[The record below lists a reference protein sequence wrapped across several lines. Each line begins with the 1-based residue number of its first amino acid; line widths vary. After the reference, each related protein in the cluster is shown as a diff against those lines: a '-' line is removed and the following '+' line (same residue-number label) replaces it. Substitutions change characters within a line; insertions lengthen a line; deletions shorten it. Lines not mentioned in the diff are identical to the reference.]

1 MHLWLNLKGA
11 EKRNT
16 RWMGGEK
23 KCVYTHLH
31 EKVFV
36 VNYYRGD
43 WLLHKQQLELRI
55 NMLEYGG

>member
-1 MHLWLNLKGA
+1 M

-23 KCVYTHLH
+23 KYVYTHLH

-43 WLLHKQQLELRI
+43 WLLHEQQLELRI
-55 NMLEYGG
+55 NLLVYGG